1 LFPELTDL
9 FDDEEKEV
17 AISAVGAFA
26 DLIIDVYS
34 KDEKLRD
41 NLTSSLK
48 SILSN
53 QALLTREDTNRL
65 LFEVTPQ
72 VAQSLNA
79 SEDSELYQLLF

>member
-17 AISAVGAFA
+17 VISAVGAFA

-41 NLTSSLK
+41 NLTFSLK